1 MNDVLIVAV
10 DGCRAGFDQVSDG
23 TQYATIM
30 NNFETDSV
38 DSMTLAV
45 KALKGEEVPSTNF
58 IKMDIVTLDNINDF
72 TAPEW

>member
-1 MNDVLIVAV
+1 
-10 DGCRAGFDQVSDG
+10 
-23 TQYATIM
+23 M

-38 DSMTLAV
+38 DSMTLAQ